1 MIRIRFSL
9 TPNAAARCCFAHAV
23 CVHVTG
29 GRMSAAQT
37 APRGRGAS
45 KGLFRRVQF
54 SEYSVGSGGPDAMHE
69 ETRTKLSDA
78 ELDDA
83 FAELGPDVDGNTV
96 DIPRTVSSTRGHT
109 PTAMGAG
116 KEELATM
123 TRSEVDAASARER
136 RRLSR
141 LHAPGSVKDITDN
154 RSAGHSSFVDVVDA
168 LQEWRSTVRLLTA
181 SKSLKSGS
189 VRETHA
195 RDVPA
200 NAECLAS
207 SETALGEVQFRLS
220 TNSARVTAAFLTQV
234 SCKRLAS
241 STTDD
246 TASSLFPVKLFARP
260 QVMALVGDVVSSEQA
275 SARHVTNPTPVEA
288 GSSSSDWTP
297 LTQAPSPLSQ
307 DSTTADEFGTLAR
320 SSGTA
325 FQRVTTIRAAL
336 KFEERAHDRAQFAP
350 RSQDKAGSENLG
362 APNFRPSAD
371 TEALALAKQKYVNEA
386 TERLSAFPLTAIDAS
401 FRRTMLVCGDTRVAV
416 RRDVLRYG
424 LNAGFFGNVVPLLHA
439 VLLDATA
446 VSEVAT
452 GRTVLILGPR
462 RSGRTTL
469 AMHAIAAGRG
479 RIGLVA
485 DGVTAMCAGS
495 SALDAGFGL
504 DWGRGSAAIASER
517 VTRILAALQRAPPDR
532 APVGSPDALADN
544 DVVLLG
550 APLHPLVCA
559 GSLCA
564 PRGSS
569 GPASAQLRA
578 YAIAA
583 KKASNSDSAVAF
595 DACDSAWLQ
604 HGLHWMDDDR
614 VSAKSRWNSQ
624 ASIRVDLTTCFGHTA
639 SSSSAQ
645 LQPCAGRL
653 AGVLILDWKTPSD
666 DAVAARGLAVPMNT
680 EASTNPLTGSHGDPF
695 ANDSPSTTVS
705 RFDMQRP
712 DAREGLVT
720 WLTTNTCAPLL
731 HRQLRPLRRAGLS
744 AADAAD
750 LLATIADADP
760 DERADPQLLGSA
772 YAKAAAELFVRRLE
786 DARQEVPVLS
796 LHGDAVNFCD
806 ATRTVV
812 RDLLHIE

>member
-1 MIRIRFSL
+1 
-9 TPNAAARCCFAHAV
+9 
-23 CVHVTG
+23 
-29 GRMSAAQT
+29 
-37 APRGRGAS
+37 
-45 KGLFRRVQF
+45 
-54 SEYSVGSGGPDAMHE
+54 
-69 ETRTKLSDA
+69 
-78 ELDDA
+78 
-83 FAELGPDVDGNTV
+83 
-96 DIPRTVSSTRGHT
+96 
-109 PTAMGAG
+109 
-116 KEELATM
+116 
-123 TRSEVDAASARER
+123 
-136 RRLSR
+136 
-141 LHAPGSVKDITDN
+141 
-154 RSAGHSSFVDVVDA
+154 
-168 LQEWRSTVRLLTA
+168 
-181 SKSLKSGS
+181 
-189 VRETHA
+189 
-195 RDVPA
+195 
-200 NAECLAS
+200 
-207 SETALGEVQFRLS
+207 
-220 TNSARVTAAFLTQV
+220 
-234 SCKRLAS
+234 
-241 STTDD
+241 
-246 TASSLFPVKLFARP
+246 LFPTKLFARP

-307 DSTTADEFGTLAR
+307 DSTTADEFGSLAR

-362 APNFRPSAD
+362 APNFRPTAD

-439 VLLDATA
+439 ALLDATA

-462 RSGRTTL
+462 RSGKTTV

-495 SALDAGFGL
+495 SALNAGFGL
-504 DWGRGSAAIASER
+504 DWGRGAAAIASER
-517 VTRILAALQRAPPDR
+517 VKRILTALQRAG
-532 APVGSPDALADN
+532 GSSGIPHALADN

-583 KKASNSDSAVAF
+583 KKAADSDSAVAF

-614 VSAKSRWNSQ
+614 VSANSRWNSQ
-624 ASIRVDLTTCFGHTA
+624 ASIRVDLTTCFGQTA

-666 DAVAARGLAVPMNT
+666 DAAAARGLAVPMNT
-680 EASTNPLTGSHGDPF
+680 EASTNPLAGSHSDPF

-720 WLTTNTCAPLL
+720 WLTANTCAPLL